1 MAWVSCSPQG
11 RAGDA
16 LAPPANLAMRVD
28 GGFLSSRGQ
37 LVPLTP
43 VVGLVLFE
51 PGSNLL
57 DGVEAIDDVI
67 RGVWIT

>member
-16 LAPPANLAMRVD
+16 LAPPANLAMRID
-28 GGFLSSRGQ
+28 GGFLPSRGQ

-43 VVGLVLFE
+43 VVGLVLLE
-51 PGSNLL
+51 PGSNLFN
-57 DGVEAIDDVI
+57 GVEAVDDMV
-67 RGVWIT
+67 